1 MTPAIRCRELDR
13 ILACPGSMTLNAIVA
28 HRQGDEGTEGTCLH
42 HLAHSRMVS
51 ELGATGDPGPT
62 PVIPASLPFS
72 VWLADYY
79 YNFVYE
85 NTPGDWALEVECA
98 LAYDFDVRERDVEET
113 YLDDEGEMRR
123 RIVRKVAPAFVLS
136 GHIDAVAISPDATE
150 AIGFDLKTGYDPV
163 DVAEQ
168 NYQVLGY
175 AVLLTRAYPTL
186 RKITFHIVQPRNDED
201 EGFQR
206 VSSVTIEGGRL
217 ASAPTS
223 LENQINAALSNSMQV
238 STSPKACKWCSAA
251 IQCPA
256 QIQLREQMKA
266 TLTPQALEQIK
277 ADPDDATLGDWIV
290 SGRVLNRALED
301 ANTLADERIAANGQL
316 IAGDGTQITVKEQ
329 AGSYTFPDPG
339 AFYQATREIITDDAA
354 YAATVKPSVTK
365 LKDAIADAMRIPKTS
380 KKGAS
385 AASVFDDKF
394 RPLVVQGVR
403 KIKVFT

>member
-1 MTPAIRCRELDR
+1 MTMVLRCSELDR

-28 HRQGDEGTEGTCLH
+28 HRQGDEGAEGTCLH
-42 HLAHSRMVS
+42 HMAHSRMVS

-85 NTPGDWALEVECA
+85 NTPGDWSLEVECA
-98 LAYDFDVRERDVEET
+98 LAFKFSEAMLPPDGKIP
-113 YLDDEGEMRR
+113 EG
-123 RIVRKVAPAFVLS
+123 VKQSGFVLS

-206 VSSVTIEGGRL
+206 VSSVTIEGGVL
-217 ASAPTS
+217 ESAPTS
-223 LENQINAALSNSMQV
+223 LENQINAALANSMHV
-238 STSPKACKWCSAA
+238 STSPRACKWCSAA

-256 QIQLREQMKA
+256 QIELRRKMNA
-266 TLTPQALEQIK
+266 TLTPEMLQRIK
-277 ADPDDATLGDWIV
+277 SDLDDATLGDWII
-290 SGRVLNRALED
+290 SGRVLNRPLED
-301 ANTLADERIAANGQL
+301 ANKLADERIAANGQL
-316 IAGDGTQITVKEQ
+316 IAGDGTQITIKEEK
-329 AGSYTFPDPG
+329 GSYTFPDPG
-339 AFYQATREIITDDAA
+339 AFYQATREIITDDAK
-354 YAATVKPSVTK
+354 YAATVKPSITK
-365 LKDAIADAMRIPKTS
+365 LKDAIAEAMSLPKTS

-385 AASVFDDKF
+385 AASVFDDRF

-403 KIKVFT
+403 KIKVFQ